1 VGQPQAITVYDGARS
16 YQDVSV
22 ITTQDLFPDRFVKIT
37 KSVCFGDWGGAGR
50 ARRALAQHHLHDDE
64 RSRCPSPPE
73 RTSRPQTC
81 TLRTPP
87 DVMMAE

>member
-1 VGQPQAITVYDGARS
+1 
-16 YQDVSV
+16 V

-37 KSVCFGDWGGAGR
+37 KSVCFGDSGGR
-50 ARRALAQHHLHDDE
+50 AEHAAALAQHHLDHDE

-81 TLRTPP
+81 TLRTPL
-87 DVMMAE
+87 M